1 MTRRKCGHQSISHNV
16 ILAHDRRDDDE
27 KRRQSDETNP
37 TFRSR
42 ELHVSLGELLANRL
56 QFPSALGSGLWVS
69 HFESFKG
76 IEDDLRAYFAALPPS
91 PVASA
96 G

>member
-1 MTRRKCGHQSISHNV
+1 MARRKRGHQSIPHNV
-16 ILAHDRRDDDE
+16 LLVHDRRDDDE

-42 ELHVSLGELLANRL
+42 ELNVSLGELLADRL
-56 QFPSALGSGLWVS
+56 QFPFVLGGGLWVS
-69 HFESFKG
+69 HFATFKG

-96 G
+96 R